1 MLLAQR
7 THGAHRPDDLGR
19 SEGAVQVAGRF
30 CRRRTG
36 PLNPTAAPRPLGDL
50 LRDAIELV
58 AASDRE
64 LKEVYVLTD
73 RTQPALLESMQDL
86 SRYVAAEGNFQVV
99 VDLQNDRRN
108 VPDWLLN
115 QRTLFVGSGSV
126 EAYVDFGTLTE
137 GAIVQSADGK
147 SVEIRLPAPQLAET
161 NLDLEK
167 SYVFAEERGLLNR
180 VGDLIG
186 GDPNRQ
192 QEVYRLA
199 EEELVAAHEASRTRA
214 DLATEPRAIKAVN
227 DALQP
232 VISARVQQ
240 YLVDYKPIYS
250 YFLVKHPHPGIQPQ
264 HTVGDGGLADAPPR
278 LDLVV

>member
-1 MLLAQR
+1 MARDGDINEPTSRFTDNRSGDVL
-7 THGAHRPDDLGR
+7 TDDADTPPPAPR
-19 SEGAVQVAGRF
+19 SGGGAVRALLWVLGAAALAVVVLLGVQT
-30 CRRRTG
+30 TG
-36 PLNPTAAPRPLGDL
+36 LLPEFRNPFA
-50 LRDAIELV
+50 
-58 AASDRE
+58 
-64 LKEVYVLTD
+64 KEQTD

-126 EAYVDFGTLTE
+126 EAYVDFTTLTE

-147 SVEIRLPAPQLAET
+147 SVEIKLPAPQLAET

-199 EEELVAAHEASRTRA
+199 EDRITAAARDSGLNARAEENTRKM
-214 DLATEPRAIKAVN
+214 LEGLLRSLGFEQV
-227 DALQP
+227 
-232 VISARVQQ
+232 
-240 YLVDYKPIYS
+240 
-250 YFLVKHPHPGIQPQ
+250 
-264 HTVGDGGLADAPPR
+264 TVTYIAP
-278 LDLVV
+278 

>member
-1 MLLAQR
+1 MAR
-7 THGAHRPDDLGR
+7 DGDIN
-19 SEGAVQVAGRF
+19 E
-30 CRRRTG
+30 
-36 PLNPTAAPRPLGDL
+36 PTSRLTDHPSGD
-50 LRDAIELV
+50 
-58 AASDRE
+58 
-64 LKEVYVLTD
+64 VLTD
-73 RTQPALLESMQDL
+73 APDAPPQATPSGGGAARALLWVLGAAALAVVVLLGVQTTGILPEFRNPFTKEQTDRSQPALLESMQDL

-99 VDLQNDRRN
+99 VDLQNDRRH

-147 SVEIRLPAPQLAET
+147 SVEITLPSPQLAKT
-161 NLDLEK
+161 NLDLDK

-199 EEELVAAHEASRTRA
+199 EDRITAAARDSGLNARAEENTRKM
-214 DLATEPRAIKAVN
+214 LEGLLRSLGFEQVS
-227 DALQP
+227 
-232 VISARVQQ
+232 V
-240 YLVDYKPIYS
+240 S
-250 YFLVKHPHPGIQPQ
+250 Y
-264 HTVGDGGLADAPPR
+264 TAP
-278 LDLVV
+278 

>member
-1 MLLAQR
+1 MAR
-7 THGAHRPDDLGR
+7 DGDINEPTSEFADHRSGDVLTDAPDTPPQAPHSGG
-19 SEGAVQVAGRF
+19 GAVRALLWVLGAAALAVVVLLGVQT
-30 CRRRTG
+30 TG
-36 PLNPTAAPRPLGDL
+36 ILPEFRNPF
-50 LRDAIELV
+50 
-58 AASDRE
+58 S
-64 LKEVYVLTD
+64 KEQTD

-126 EAYVDFGTLTE
+126 EAYVDFTTLTE

-147 SVEIRLPAPQLAET
+147 SVEIKLPAPQLAET

-199 EEELVAAHEASRTRA
+199 EDRITAAARDSGLNARAEENTRKM
-214 DLATEPRAIKAVN
+214 LEGLLRSLGFEQV
-227 DALQP
+227 
-232 VISARVQQ
+232 
-240 YLVDYKPIYS
+240 
-250 YFLVKHPHPGIQPQ
+250 
-264 HTVGDGGLADAPPR
+264 TVTYIAP
-278 LDLVV
+278 

>member
-1 MLLAQR
+1 MARDGDINEPTSRFSDTDLR
-7 THGAHRPDDLGR
+7 TDER
-19 SEGAVQVAGRF
+19 SDVPPPPPQSSGAVRALLWVLGAAALAVVVLLGVQT
-30 CRRRTG
+30 TG
-36 PLNPTAAPRPLGDL
+36 ILPEFRNPF
-50 LRDAIELV
+50 
-58 AASDRE
+58 S
-64 LKEVYVLTD
+64 KEQTD
-73 RTQPALLESMQDL
+73 RSQPALLESMQDL

-147 SVEIRLPAPQLAET
+147 SVEVKLPAPQLAET
-161 NLDLEK
+161 NLDLDK

-192 QEVYRLA
+192 QQVYRLA
-199 EEELVAAHEASRTRA
+199 EDRITAA
-214 DLATEPRAIKAVN
+214 
-227 DALQP
+227 
-232 VISARVQQ
+232 AR
-240 YLVDYKPIYS
+240 DS
-250 YFLVKHPHPGIQPQ
+250 
-264 HTVGDGGLADAPPR
+264 GLAARAEENTRKMLVGLLASLGFEQVTVTYVAP
-278 LDLVV
+278 

>member
-1 MLLAQR
+1 MAR
-7 THGAHRPDDLGR
+7 DGDINEPTSTFADER
-19 SEGAVQVAGRF
+19 SGEVLTDAPETPPQARSGGGAVRALLWVLGAAALAVVVLLGVQT
-30 CRRRTG
+30 TG
-36 PLNPTAAPRPLGDL
+36 ILPEFRNPFT
-50 LRDAIELV
+50 
-58 AASDRE
+58 
-64 LKEVYVLTD
+64 KEQTD

-115 QRTLFVGSGSV
+115 DRTLFVGSGSV
-126 EAYVDFGTLTE
+126 EAYVDFATLTE
-137 GAIVQSADGK
+137 GALVQSADGR
-147 SVEIRLPAPQLAET
+147 SVEIKLPAPQLAET

-199 EEELVAAHEASRTRA
+199 EDRITAAARDSG
-214 DLATEPRAIKAVN
+214 L
-227 DALQP
+227 
-232 VISARVQQ
+232 SARAEENTRKM
-240 YLVDYKPIYS
+240 LE
-250 YFLVKHPHPGIQPQ
+250 
-264 HTVGDGGLADAPPR
+264 GLLRSLGFEQVTITYVAP
-278 LDLVV
+278 

>member
-1 MLLAQR
+1 MAR
-7 THGAHRPDDLGR
+7 DGDINEPTSSFADHR
-19 SEGAVQVAGRF
+19 S
-30 CRRRTG
+30 
-36 PLNPTAAPRPLGDL
+36 GD
-50 LRDAIELV
+50 
-58 AASDRE
+58 
-64 LKEVYVLTD
+64 VLTD
-73 RTQPALLESMQDL
+73 APDTPPQAPQSGGGAVRALLWVLGAAALAVVVLLGVQTTGILPEFRNPFTKEQTDRSQPALLESMQDL

-147 SVEIRLPAPQLAET
+147 SVEIKLPAPQLAET

-199 EEELVAAHEASRTRA
+199 EDRITAAARDSGLNARAEENTRKM
-214 DLATEPRAIKAVN
+214 LEGLLRSLGFEQV
-227 DALQP
+227 
-232 VISARVQQ
+232 RVT
-240 YLVDYKPIYS
+240 YI
-250 YFLVKHPHPGIQPQ
+250 
-264 HTVGDGGLADAPPR
+264 AP
-278 LDLVV
+278 

>member
-1 MLLAQR
+1 MAR
-7 THGAHRPDDLGR
+7 NGDINEPTSRFADHR
-19 SEGAVQVAGRF
+19 S
-30 CRRRTG
+30 
-36 PLNPTAAPRPLGDL
+36 GD
-50 LRDAIELV
+50 
-58 AASDRE
+58 
-64 LKEVYVLTD
+64 VLTD
-73 RTQPALLESMQDL
+73 TSDVPPEPSPPGGGAARALLWVLGAAALVVVLLLGVQTTGILPEFRNPFTKEQTDRSQPALLESMQDL

-147 SVEIRLPAPQLAET
+147 SVEIKLPAPQLAET

-192 QEVYRLA
+192 QQVYRLA
-199 EEELVAAHEASRTRA
+199 EDRITAAARESG
-214 DLATEPRAIKAVN
+214 L
-227 DALQP
+227 
-232 VISARVQQ
+232 SARAEENTRKMLEGLLRSLGFEQV
-240 YLVDYKPIYS
+240 
-250 YFLVKHPHPGIQPQ
+250 
-264 HTVGDGGLADAPPR
+264 TVTYIAP
-278 LDLVV
+278 

>member
-1 MLLAQR
+1 MAR
-7 THGAHRPDDLGR
+7 DGDINEPT
-19 SEGAVQVAGRF
+19 SRF
-30 CRRRTG
+30 
-36 PLNPTAAPRPLGDL
+36 ADQGD
-50 LRDAIELV
+50 
-58 AASDRE
+58 
-64 LKEVYVLTD
+64 VLTD
-73 RTQPALLESMQDL
+73 APDAPPQPPQSGGAAVRALLWVLGAAALAVVVLLGVQTTGILPEFRNPFTKEQTDRSQPALLESMQDL

-147 SVEIRLPAPQLAET
+147 SVEIKLPAPQLGET

-199 EEELVAAHEASRTRA
+199 EDRITAAARDSG
-214 DLATEPRAIKAVN
+214 L
-227 DALQP
+227 
-232 VISARVQQ
+232 SARAEENTRKMLEGLLRSLGFEQVS
-240 YLVDYKPIYS
+240 VS
-250 YFLVKHPHPGIQPQ
+250 YV
-264 HTVGDGGLADAPPR
+264 AP
-278 LDLVV
+278 

>member
-1 MLLAQR
+1 MAR
-7 THGAHRPDDLGR
+7 DGDINEPTSEFADHRSGDVLTDAPDTPPPAPQSGG
-19 SEGAVQVAGRF
+19 GAVRALLWVLGAAALAVVVLLGVQT
-30 CRRRTG
+30 TG
-36 PLNPTAAPRPLGDL
+36 ILPEFRNPFT
-50 LRDAIELV
+50 
-58 AASDRE
+58 
-64 LKEVYVLTD
+64 KEQTD

-147 SVEIRLPAPQLAET
+147 SVEIKLPAPQLAET

-199 EEELVAAHEASRTRA
+199 EDRITAAARDSGLNARAEENTRKM
-214 DLATEPRAIKAVN
+214 LE
-227 DALQP
+227 
-232 VISARVQQ
+232 
-240 YLVDYKPIYS
+240 
-250 YFLVKHPHPGIQPQ
+250 
-264 HTVGDGGLADAPPR
+264 GLLRSLGFEHVSVTYIAP
-278 LDLVV
+278 

>member
-1 MLLAQR
+1 MAR
-7 THGAHRPDDLGR
+7 DGDINEPTSNFDDHRPDAPDASPQPPQSGG
-19 SEGAVQVAGRF
+19 GAVRALLWVLGAAALAVVVLLGVQT
-30 CRRRTG
+30 TG
-36 PLNPTAAPRPLGDL
+36 ILPEFRNPFT
-50 LRDAIELV
+50 
-58 AASDRE
+58 
-64 LKEVYVLTD
+64 KEQTD
-73 RTQPALLESMQDL
+73 RSQPALLESMQDL

-147 SVEIRLPAPQLAET
+147 SVEIKLPAPQLGET

-192 QEVYRLA
+192 QQVYRLA
-199 EEELVAAHEASRTRA
+199 EDRITAAARDSGLNARAEENTRKMLEGLLRSLGFEQVSVTYVA
-214 DLATEPRAIKAVN
+214 P
-227 DALQP
+227 
-232 VISARVQQ
+232 
-240 YLVDYKPIYS
+240 
-250 YFLVKHPHPGIQPQ
+250 
-264 HTVGDGGLADAPPR
+264 
-278 LDLVV
+278 